1 MAMIKTKKI
10 LKRTILFLT
19 IFFSA
24 CQTDEPTV
32 SLGLRDLYILPRMQ
46 KEWLNPAFTGQ
57 GYMWTEILPD
67 GRDSLV
73 STEKDYIFLKE
84 KPGTYKMR
92 FEIIDPLNYMR
103 EEITF
108 VVVEEQIEYK
118 EGIDKV
124 YEYVPAPGQFI
135 NKIPVYEPGDTEE
148 TMRLKAEESLTGVNT
163 SGVSL
168 GAYGGYITF
177 GFDHTVMNIKGQR
190 DFEVYGNSFY
200 STTGDNGGS
209 NEPGIVLVSFD
220 ANMNGIPDDDWYELA
235 GSEYYKK
242 ETIKEYEITYFKP
255 DPNKIPTP
263 HKTDTYLSDTTYIR
277 WDSNQ
282 NDHGYVSKNV
292 FHDQSYWP
300 QWIDKETITFK
311 GTKLADNYYTISGGV
326 TYYIQVAYDWGYAD
340 NHPNAA
346 EDKDGN
352 RLSSFDIDWAVDKKG
367 NKVRLA
373 GIDFIRVYTGV
384 NQYCGWLGETST
396 EIYGAR
402 SLHVGYTYR

>member
-1 MAMIKTKKI
+1 MAVA
-10 LKRTILFLT
+10 
-19 IFFSA
+19 IFTFAFPA
-24 CQTDEPTV
+24 CQTETPMI
-32 SLGLRDLYILPRMQ
+32 SLGIRDMYIVPRMQ
-46 KEWLNPAFTGQ
+46 KVGLSPAFTGA
-57 GYMWTEILPD
+57 GYMWMEILPD

-92 FEIIDPLNYMR
+92 FQIIDPRNYMN

-108 VVVEEQIEYK
+108 VVVNEQIEYK
-118 EGIDKV
+118 EGIAVV
-124 YEYVPAPGQFI
+124 YEYAPAPGQFV
-135 NKIPVYEPGDTEE
+135 NKMPEYEPGDTKE
-148 TMRLKAEESLTGVNT
+148 TMCAKAGESLTSAST

-177 GFDHTVMNIKGQR
+177 GFDHTVINIPGKR

-200 STTGDNGGS
+200 NSTDAKGGS
-209 NEPGIVLVSFD
+209 NEPGIVMVSFD
-220 ANMNGIPDDDWYELA
+220 ANLNGIPDDEWYEIA

-242 ETIKEYEITYFKP
+242 ETIKEYELTYFKP
-255 DPNKIPTP
+255 DPNKIPVP
-263 HKTDTYLSDTTYIR
+263 DQDNVYLSDTTYIR
-277 WDSNQ
+277 WESNLQ
-282 NDHGYVSKNV
+282 DYGYVSKNI

-300 QWIDKETITFK
+300 LWIEDKTMIFK
-311 GTKLADNYYTISGGV
+311 GSKLANNYYITSG
-326 TYYIQVAYDWGYAD
+326 TETQYIQVAYDWGYAD

-352 RLSSFDIDWAVDKKG
+352 KLSSFDIGWAVDKKG
-367 NKVRLA
+367 NKVHLP

-396 EIYGAR
+396 EIYGAK
-402 SLHVGYTYR
+402 SLHVGRTIK